1 MGQVEGCL
9 APGPTWNTEDQVRA
23 AYLQG
28 QRADAGGSGGVC
40 TLGIA
45 ERPEPTGLPSWESAQ
60 PPLGRV
66 LHPGPAW
73 GPPAIL
79 KSTASVVL
87 G

>member
-1 MGQVEGCL
+1 MGQGEGCL

-45 ERPEPTGLPSWESAQ
+45 E
-60 PPLGRV
+60 
-66 LHPGPAW
+66 
-73 GPPAIL
+73 
-79 KSTASVVL
+79 
-87 G
+87 